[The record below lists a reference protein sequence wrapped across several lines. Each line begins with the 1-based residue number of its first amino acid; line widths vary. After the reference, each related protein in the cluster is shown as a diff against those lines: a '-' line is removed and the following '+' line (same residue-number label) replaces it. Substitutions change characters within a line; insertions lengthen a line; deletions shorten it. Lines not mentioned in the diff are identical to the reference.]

1 MFETL
6 ILGAGAAGTGSLVWA
21 ARHGLLGT
29 WLDAGVAVVDAR
41 FSMSGTIGRYVL
53 NADTLGGTFLEC
65 LDGPCCDPVLVRL
78 RSDPVALELAGW
90 RDRYPPL
97 ELVGRFLERVG
108 TALAAM
114 LHSHPRSLFLAGA
127 AARGL
132 RLQADGSVVA
142 DISEAD
148 GRRHSLRAAS
158 AVMAV
163 GGRQNT
169 SWETIELVPGLQLDR
184 WRTKIIPS
192 ELLVARGGA
201 SQARRMLA
209 RARGTPRA
217 IILGGAHSAFSAA
230 WLLLDRLSDIQFDA
244 AGIQI
249 LYRTEPRVF
258 YPSRAAAAAD
268 GYRFTDADVCPATG
282 RVFRLSG
289 LRADGRDVWR
299 RMRGLAGGEAEKR
312 VVAKPIRAEQRH
324 ELACLLDSADL
335 IVPAFGYRMATIP
348 VFDASGLP
356 VVPARTGPAVDPD
369 SRLLI
374 EGGGALP
381 NVFGVGL
388 GSGFRPWGA
397 MAGEP
402 SFCGQQNS
410 LWLYQNGIG
419 EQIYNGTRA
428 CASAHREMAA
438 RRVGRSPVV
447 A

>member
-1 MFETL
+1 MFETV

-21 ARHGLLGT
+21 ARHGLLGA

-65 LDGPCCDPVLVRL
+65 LDGPCCDPVILNL
-78 RSDPVALELAGW
+78 RSDPVTLELAGW

-97 ELVGRFLERVG
+97 ELVGRFLERLG
-108 TALAAM
+108 TALAGM
-114 LHSHPRSLFLAGA
+114 VCGHPRSLFLAGA
-127 AARGL
+127 VARGV
-132 RLQADGSVVA
+132 RLQADGSLVA

-158 AVMAV
+158 AVMAL

-169 SWETIELVPGLQLDR
+169 SWETVQLMPGLHLGH
-184 WRTKIIPS
+184 WRAKIIPS
-192 ELLVARGGA
+192 DLLMARGGA
-201 SQARRMLA
+201 FHARRMLA
-209 RARGTPRA
+209 RARSAPLA
-217 IILGGAHSAFSAA
+217 VILGGAHSAFSAA
-230 WLLLDRLSDIQFDA
+230 WLLDRLSGIHFDA

-249 LYRTEPRVF
+249 LHRTDPRVF
-258 YPSRAAAAAD
+258 YPSCEAAAAD
-268 GYRFTDADVCPATG
+268 GYEFTDADVCPATG

-289 LRADGRDVWR
+289 LRGDGREVWR
-299 RMRGLAGGEAEKR
+299 RMHGLAGDEAERLFVTKS
-312 VVAKPIRAEQRH
+312 IHSMQRQ
-324 ELACLLDSADL
+324 ELACLLDAADL
-335 IVPAFGYRMATIP
+335 IVPAFGYRMATVP
-348 VFDASGLP
+348 MFDASGRPIPL
-356 VVPARTGPAVDPD
+356 ARAGPAVGSD

-374 EGGGALP
+374 EGGDALP
-381 NVFGVGL
+381 NVFGAGL

-402 SFCGQQNS
+402 SFHGQQNS

-419 EQIYNGTRA
+419 EQICTGVRT
-428 CASAHREMAA
+428 CALQHKETAA
-438 RRVGRSPVV
+438 RRLGRSPVI